1 MANPFDNPKI
11 FVDDVSVN
19 YTNPTLGIVNGQKS
33 GSWSEVRDPF
43 AGARSGLGGNTGSNN
58 DNKTLKLDAAK
69 TVAKAKLEAK
79 KPPQPKS
86 LVETL
91 TDTFYGAVGIDK
103 KTYESAIK
111 AASDRANKLYATIT
125 KGANNSDFIRN
136 TTRGL
141 KFSINELSTVMGLPY
156 QWMSLADNRI
166 KNNGNTNYGR
176 KYYEKIL
183 SKMPLLV
190 LTPGIPDFMAGY
202 SDEKRKSI
210 LGNLFGSAFGVNDI
224 KGKKN
229 EEMRYYT
236 LQFEAEEY
244 YRYVNSMCTALS
256 IFLGISDQKYQGQ
269 TIRTI
274 NWFERS
280 NNALAHNYSY
290 YGGVGFY
297 LNSETQISESF
308 GNESTKSIL
317 ADKLNGM
324 SDVGR
329 EVQFLTG
336 ISGLDVDVF
345 MSKGLNG
352 AAPNVDA
359 MTKNAG
365 TGTMSGFMG
374 MIMNGTRTVFAG
386 GKLEFPELW
395 ADSSYSTSYSVNMK
409 LVSPDY
415 DRRSWFINIG
425 VPLMHLIALCAP
437 RQVSPNG
444 YVSPFLV
451 RAFYRGFF
459 NVDMGLLSMSV
470 QKGSEGGW
478 TIDGLPTTVDVS
490 LDIRDLYSKLT
501 ISNET
506 ILGGPGNAFG
516 NVGLMTYLA
525 NIAGVNINEPD
536 ISRTVR
542 LYAALK
548 EQAAAN
554 LPYNISTRV
563 NNNVA
568 NLITNR
574 VFGKN

>member
-43 AGARSGLGGNTGSNN
+43 AGAKSGLGGNAGTNN

-69 TVAKAKLEAK
+69 TVAKAKSEAK
-79 KPPQPKS
+79 NPPQPKS

-317 ADKLNGM
+317 ADKLNSM

-548 EQAAAN
+548 EQAATN

-563 NNNVA
+563 NNYVA